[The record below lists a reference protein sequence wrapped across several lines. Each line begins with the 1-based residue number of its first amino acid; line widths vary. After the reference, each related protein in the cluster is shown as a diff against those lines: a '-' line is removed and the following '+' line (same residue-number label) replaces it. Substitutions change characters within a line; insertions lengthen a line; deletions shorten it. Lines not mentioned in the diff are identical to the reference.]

1 VRILI
6 VDDEALARSRLQA
19 LLEDAAQDQ
28 VSATDRPAALDF
40 PGLSKLQVV
49 QAQDA
54 LQAMALLHKQPFDVV
69 FLDINMPGASGLQLA
84 RELAQLPKMP
94 LLVFVTAHAEYALQA
109 FELDALDYLSK
120 PVTAV
125 RLTQTLQKIT
135 RQAHSIAVTA
145 GNSAD
150 GAHAAEGRVLVIQE
164 RGRVLRLPLSQVLYL
179 RAELKYLT
187 VRTIAASH
195 LLDGSLN
202 DIEQLYGDTFL
213 RTHRSVLVAKHAMLA
228 LEKQHD
234 GEEGWALRLQGIPEL
249 LPVSRRQ
256 LASVRQA
263 MRL

>member
-1 VRILI
+1 
-6 VDDEALARSRLQA
+6 
-19 LLEDAAQDQ
+19 
-28 VSATDRPAALDF
+28 
-40 PGLSKLQVV
+40 
-49 QAQDA
+49 
-54 LQAMALLHKQPFDVV
+54 
-69 FLDINMPGASGLQLA
+69 
-84 RELAQLPKMP
+84 
-94 LLVFVTAHAEYALQA
+94 
-109 FELDALDYLSK
+109 
-120 PVTAV
+120 
-125 RLTQTLQKIT
+125 
-135 RQAHSIAVTA
+135 
-145 GNSAD
+145 
-150 GAHAAEGRVLVIQE
+150 
-164 RGRVLRLPLSQVLYL
+164 LSQVLYL